1 MQATPSGLRLLL
13 RATRPNRPRGFH
25 IWRLRWL
32 RRMTQWAGQRL
43 APCPAQPF
51 CYCCLSS
58 LKQPGGPQPGPP
70 TPHPRRL
77 LTYLVPDC
85 SAPLPHAPPCARIA
99 HRDELNRIPNPSG
112 PGPWR
117 QQGCNHSF
125 AHAEHGTGPGTGYR
139 QAGSH

>member
-70 TPHPRRL
+70 PLTRVGFSLTLFLTAL
-77 LTYLVPDC
+77 LPSPMPLRVPG
-85 SAPLPHAPPCARIA
+85 LP
-99 HRDELNRIPNPSG
+99 
-112 PGPWR
+112 
-117 QQGCNHSF
+117 
-125 AHAEHGTGPGTGYR
+125 TGM
-139 QAGSH
+139 S